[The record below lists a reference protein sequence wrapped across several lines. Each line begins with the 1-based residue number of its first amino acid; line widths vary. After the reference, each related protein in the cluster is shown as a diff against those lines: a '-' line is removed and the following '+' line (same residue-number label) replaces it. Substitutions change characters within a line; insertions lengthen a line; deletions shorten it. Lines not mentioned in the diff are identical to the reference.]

1 MRSCTRAKND
11 KTDLSVQVQILYAI
25 ESVWTASPSSSSIKT
40 EMFFYNIN
48 YLWLTWIKL
57 IISKTRMTWLLSR
70 LISSRDRAKKYKIK
84 MEQITE
90 GIISVTKIPQII
102 ERLSGVS
109 RSILFYSFTW
119 IATNVDDKGFFKVS
133 VR

>member
-1 MRSCTRAKND
+1 
-11 KTDLSVQVQILYAI
+11 
-25 ESVWTASPSSSSIKT
+25 
-40 EMFFYNIN
+40 
-48 YLWLTWIKL
+48 
-57 IISKTRMTWLLSR
+57 
-70 LISSRDRAKKYKIK
+70 